1 MKKVVSI
8 KLSILMVIL
17 MVLGTHTIHCQDV
30 KSNVVKF
37 KISNIGDTSPPSIQ
51 ITSPVINEDMSYQTD
66 KSEINIIGE
75 VKDSS
80 GVKFISVNSDVRS
93 INESGVFTSRID
105 LVPGD
110 NRVQLA
116 ASDNK
121 DNFQEQYITI
131 EYIPLVVALSEKIM
145 ESSEYYGLIIGIDSY
160 QDPNLPDLDNP
171 INDAEK
177 VYNTLISKYT
187 FVEDNMMI
195 LRDAKRTDIV
205 NALDYLAS
213 TVTPNDNLLI
223 FYAGHGDWDERADVG
238 YWLPSDAYLS
248 SSSNWFRNSTLVDF
262 LKLIDSKHTL
272 LITDACFAGSI
283 FKSRSGFGQPEKAYE
298 ILYELKSRKAMT
310 SGTLTEVPD
319 RSSFTKY
326 LLERLNKNNNTFL
339 SSWELF
345 NSFRIAVINNSDALP
360 QYGEIQYVGDE
371 GGDFIFLKKKEVL

>member
-1 MKKVVSI
+1 MRKTVSMR
-8 KLSILMVIL
+8 LSLILVIIVT
-17 MVLGTHTIHCQDV
+17 MGTHTGYCQNV

-37 KISNIGDTSPPSIQ
+37 KVNNIQDTSPPSIK
-51 ITSPVINEDMSYQTD
+51 ISSPGINSNMSYQTD
-66 KSEINIIGE
+66 KSEINIVGE

-80 GVKFISVNSDVRS
+80 GVRFVSVNNDVRT
-93 INESGVFTSRID
+93 INEAGVFTSKIE
-105 LVPGD
+105 LVPGY
-110 NRVQLA
+110 NTIKLA

-131 EYIPLVVALSEKIM
+131 RYTPPVVTLSEKIIK
-145 ESSEYYGLIIGIDSY
+145 SSKYYGLIIGVDSY
-160 QDPNLPDLDNP
+160 QDPNLSDLDNP

-187 FVEDNMMI
+187 FEEDNMMI
-195 LRDAKRTDIV
+195 LKNAKRTDIV

-213 TVTPNDNLLI
+213 TVTANDNLLI
-223 FYAGHGDWDERADVG
+223 FYAGHGNWDERADVG

-248 SSSNWFRNSTLVDF
+248 SSANWFRNSTLVDF

-283 FKSRSGFGQPEKAYE
+283 FKSRSGFGQAEKAYE
-298 ILYELKSRKAMT
+298 ILYELTSRKAMT
-310 SGTLTEVPD
+310 SGTFTEVPD
-319 RSSFTKY
+319 RSSFTRY
-326 LLERLNKNNNTFL
+326 LLERLDENTDTYL

-360 QYGEIQYVGDE
+360 QYGEIQYAGDE
-371 GGDFIFLKKKEVL
+371 GGDFIFLKKE

>member
-1 MKKVVSI
+1 MRKTVSMR
-8 KLSILMVIL
+8 LSLILVIIVT
-17 MVLGTHTIHCQDV
+17 MGTHTGYCQNV

-37 KISNIGDTSPPSIQ
+37 KVSNIQDTSPPSIK
-51 ITSPVINEDMSYQTD
+51 ISSPGINSNMSYQTD
-66 KSEINIIGE
+66 KSEINIVGE

-80 GVKFISVNSDVRS
+80 GVRFVSVNNDVRT
-93 INESGVFTSRID
+93 INEAGVFTSKIE
-105 LVPGD
+105 LVPGY
-110 NRVQLA
+110 NTIKLA

-131 EYIPLVVALSEKIM
+131 RYTPPVVTLSEKIIK
-145 ESSEYYGLIIGIDSY
+145 SSKYYGLIIGVDSY
-160 QDPNLPDLDNP
+160 QDPNLSDLDNP

-187 FVEDNMMI
+187 FEEDNMMI
-195 LRDAKRTDIV
+195 LKNAKRTDIV

-213 TVTPNDNLLI
+213 TVTANDNLLI
-223 FYAGHGDWDERADVG
+223 FYAGHGNWDERADVG

-248 SSSNWFRNSTLVDF
+248 SSANWFRNSTLVDF

-283 FKSRSGFGQPEKAYE
+283 FKSRSGFGQAEKAYE
-298 ILYELKSRKAMT
+298 ILYELTSRKAMT
-310 SGTLTEVPD
+310 SGTFTEVPD
-319 RSSFTKY
+319 RSSFTRY
-326 LLERLNKNNNTFL
+326 LLERLDENTDTYL

-360 QYGEIQYVGDE
+360 QYGEIQYAGDE
-371 GGDFIFLKKKEVL
+371 GGDFIFLKKE